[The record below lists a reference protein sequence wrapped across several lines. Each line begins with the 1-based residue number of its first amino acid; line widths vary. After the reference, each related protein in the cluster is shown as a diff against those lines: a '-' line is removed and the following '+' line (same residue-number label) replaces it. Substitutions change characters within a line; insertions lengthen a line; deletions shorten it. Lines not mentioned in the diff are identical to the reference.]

1 MSTKAKAGSGPTPGR
16 VMSRCAAGNLPAS
29 SSTRLLSSA
38 ILGLMRSSN
47 SADHL
52 VADSHRALAPH
63 FPVASFLLPATVL
76 SYGGCPHSKPR
87 LATDSSIAYAS
98 APCGADARA
107 TDPDP
112 GSPNSPPRSA
122 ENDSPASVP
131 AAAVRPVDPSS
142 VSAPVGYQ
150 FSLHLRSTTRTPVP
164 RTGAQTS
171 VPARWPPCLLEPPPL
186 VLAEHHKTVPLPADV
201 PVCVLAARPFPY
213 PHRRF
218 VESPDGSH
226 NRSSTCSA
234 PLSRALLGWHHQSLL
249 GRRSR
254 HWHGI
259 NYTH

>member
-107 TDPDP
+107 TDADP

-122 ENDSPASVP
+122 ENA
-131 AAAVRPVDPSS
+131 
-142 VSAPVGYQ
+142 G
-150 FSLHLRSTTRTPVP
+150 
-164 RTGAQTS
+164 
-171 VPARWPPCLLEPPPL
+171 
-186 VLAEHHKTVPLPADV
+186 LPAYSNHHRSFSQSTIKLFRFL
-201 PVCVLAARPFPY
+201 PMCPSAFLQLA
-213 PHRRF
+213 RF
-218 VESPDGSH
+218 CIH
-226 NRSSTCSA
+226 
-234 PLSRALLGWHHQSLL
+234 
-249 GRRSR
+249 
-254 HWHGI
+254 I
-259 NYTH
+259 